1 MPPMS
6 STAPVIENA
15 LARNARLKRAAAERS
30 RAYRQKQKAERAPD
44 PRTTDAALV
53 EGIAFVLAKH
63 SPLISAKAAGRP
75 LSTATVPVLEILR
88 TASDIL
94 AQAGYNR
101 QKSSQA
107 VADRT
112 TSRPDHRASH
122 NVPSLSPHDDPA
134 RIMPPKLWPGD
145 PVPKPRFR
153 GIGTRSVDL
162 SAMLMDDDDAS

>member
-1 MPPMS
+1 VLSIICCQS
-6 STAPVIENA
+6 SV
-15 LARNARLKRAAAERS
+15 K
-30 RAYRQKQKAERAPD
+30 
-44 PRTTDAALV
+44 
-53 EGIAFVLAKH
+53 
-63 SPLISAKAAGRP
+63 
-75 LSTATVPVLEILR
+75 

-122 NVPSLSPHDDPA
+122 NVPSLAPHDDPA

-145 PVPKPRFR
+145 PIPQPLLFR
-153 GIGTRSVDL
+153 RAGTRAVDL
-162 SAMLMDDDDAS
+162 SAMLMDDDVVS